1 MGFSI
6 FLLVPIRMG
15 AHNICPYLDC
25 LEKGT
30 KHMNPINP
38 WALGVFV
45 FFFAATIVVGSS
57 IQWIRSLFHAKHDA
71 NSHEEWSL
79 GGREFGPWITW
90 FLVGGDFY
98 TAYTVI
104 AVPALVYA
112 AGAYGFFALPYT
124 IIVYPFIFLVMP
136 KLWKIA
142 RAGGHATAADIVKAR
157 FNSRAL
163 EVVVALTGL
172 VAVMPYIALQLIG
185 IRTVVQALGLPG
197 DLPLVIAFISL
208 AAYTWLGGLHAPAL
222 TAFIKD
228 IMIYIAVLVA
238 VTVIPLHTGGYSA
251 LFASAAHADTVLKTG
266 QSLPYATLALSS
278 ALAAFLYPHT
288 LTGILASRSADTI
301 KQNAVFLPAYTIVLG
316 LIAMLG
322 FMAHAAGI
330 HTTNTSMVV
339 PMLFQ
344 SVFPAW
350 FAGFCLAAI
359 AVGALVPAAVMAIGA
374 ANLVTNN
381 LLPAQANPVRA
392 SRITAFIVKI
402 GALVCVLFL
411 NAQFAID
418 FQLLGGVFI
427 LQTFP
432 ALILGLL
439 RVRFSAAAM
448 LTGWAVGT
456 VFGVGICW
464 MDGLKPIHLVN
475 LGLFSGNISTGLLS
489 LAINIAMVALVSVMA
504 PTKQNISANTI
515 A

>member
-1 MGFSI
+1 MS
-6 FLLVPIRMG
+6 
-15 AHNICPYLDC
+15 
-25 LEKGT
+25 T
-30 KHMNPINP
+30 INP
-38 WALGVFV
+38 WALGVFIL
-45 FFFAATIVVGSS
+45 FFAATIVIGSS
-57 IQWIRSLFHAKHDA
+57 IQWIRGLFSKKNTAT
-71 NSHEEWSL
+71 SHEEWSL
-79 GGREFGPWITW
+79 GGRGFGPWVTW

-124 IIVYPFIFLVMP
+124 IIVYPFIFIVMP

-142 RAGGHATAADIVKAR
+142 REGGHATAADIVRAR
-157 FNSRAL
+157 FDSRAL

-185 IRTVVQALGLPG
+185 IRTVIQALGLPG
-197 DLPLVIAFISL
+197 DLPLIIAFLSL

-238 VTVIPLHTGGYSA
+238 VTVIPLHTGGYGA
-251 LFASAAHADTVLKTG
+251 LFTSVEHAQNMLKPG
-266 QSLPYATLALSS
+266 QGLPYATLALSS

-301 KQNAVFLPAYTIVLG
+301 RQNAVFLPIYTIVLG

-330 HTTNTSMVV
+330 ITTNNSMVV

-344 SVFPAW
+344 KVFPAW

-374 ANLVTNN
+374 ANLVTSN
-381 LLPAQANPVRA
+381 LLPTQKNPVRT
-392 SRITAFIVKI
+392 SRLTSLVVKL

-439 RVRFSAAAM
+439 KIRFSATAM
-448 LTGWAVGT
+448 LAGWLIGT
-456 VFGVGICW
+456 VFGVSLCW
-464 MDGLKPIHLVN
+464 MDGLKPIHPVN
-475 LGLFSGNISTGLLS
+475 FGLFSGNVSTGLLALGVNVIVVVVVS
-489 LAINIAMVALVSVMA
+489 TLYPAKKTAIVAEHDNVEEPA
-504 PTKQNISANTI
+504 
-515 A
+515 